1 MININIDKLAH
12 NRKVD
17 VEELTSFQDWLRQMV
32 DGEAITEVED
42 CYACQA
48 SQGVKTAKIVNGDV
62 AITVVLK
69 LSKLK
74 KIVRN
79 STFVRIKQMLT
90 NMHCSLFFRNWAPC
104 STV

>member
-48 SQGVKTAKIVNGDV
+48 
-62 AITVVLK
+62 
-69 LSKLK
+69 
-74 KIVRN
+74 
-79 STFVRIKQMLT
+79 
-90 NMHCSLFFRNWAPC
+90 
-104 STV
+104 